1 MFVLDGVR
9 VKIKVALQPGVY
21 YFEEMSSTGK
31 TRLYKLLREYAI
43 AGFPVMG
50 YSYSDYKLGIDFR
63 TLVKP
68 GVQKL
73 LMVDRYDLYNGM
85 FLEEIKEFAGTGI
98 VLVDCK
104 GDTELQCSPCFIEMS
119 KDRIEVT
126 E

>member
-1 MFVLDGVR
+1 MFVLDSVR
-9 VKIKVALQPGVY
+9 VKIKVALQSGVY

-43 AGFPVMG
+43 ASFPVMG

-85 FLEEIKEFAGTGI
+85 FLEEIKEFAETGI
-98 VLVDCK
+98 ALVDCK
-104 GDTELQCSPCFIEMS
+104 GDTALQCSPCFIEMS